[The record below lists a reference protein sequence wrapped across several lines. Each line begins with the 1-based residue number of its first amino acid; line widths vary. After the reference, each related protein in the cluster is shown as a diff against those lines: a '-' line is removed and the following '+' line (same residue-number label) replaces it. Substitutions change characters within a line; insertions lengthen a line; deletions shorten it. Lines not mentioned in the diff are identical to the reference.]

1 MGAVHDLASAVYYL
15 RSLPLETGRALE
27 LSICD
32 SGRVYRVPV
41 KVVEK
46 KQIKTV
52 LGAVRTVRIEPQIF
66 GEGRL
71 IKGNGSMSIWLTD
84 DARHIPVK
92 ARINNEYGKID
103 INLKSVWSPLK
114 TVEVTHVH

>member
-1 MGAVHDLASAVYYL
+1 LGAVHDLASAVYYL
-15 RSLPLETGRALE
+15 RSLPLESGHAFE
-27 LSICD
+27 LNICD

-41 KVVEK
+41 KVVER

-52 LGAVRTVRIEPQIF
+52 LGAVRTIRLEPQVF

-71 IKGNGSMSIWLTD
+71 IKGNGSMSIWFTD

-92 ARINNEYGKID
+92 ARINNEYGTID
-103 INLKSVWSPLK
+103 IKLKSVWSPLK
-114 TVEVTHVH
+114 PVEIQRVH